1 MKIITT
7 SRNGKTQRFL
17 LRGDSEGYV
26 TLWNVPD
33 ITIEEVKQIQDRNT
47 IKSMSIYMEFV
58 FKSICL
64 TLYFIQ
70 IKFLL
75 RRFVQA

>member
-7 SRNGKTQRFL
+7 SRNSKSQRFL

-47 IKSMSIYMEFV
+47 IKSMLNTMNFH
-58 FKSICL
+58 KSH
-64 TLYFIQ
+64 
-70 IKFLL
+70 KND
-75 RRFVQA
+75 